1 MALQAS
7 QQQDANGKKAKKWG
21 VPRIAAGEKWYDPNL
36 ADWPEGDFRIFVGD
50 MGNEVNDD
58 TLHKAFNSYATMQ
71 RACIVK
77 DKRTNKS
84 KGQPRTSLR
93 LPCSSCSLT
102 GRLGILL
109 LSPELQT
116 SAARLQVCQQLP
128 AVGLIHACSHA
139 ASVVLHFSMAL
150 WSLSGASLMLR
161 LSCPCYRLCRAHRTC
176 IVALCSALLSGK
188 CITPCC

>member
-1 MALQAS
+1 MLQAA

-58 TLHKAFNSYATMQ
+58 TLHKAFNSYPTMQ

-84 KGQPRTSLR
+84 KGQPCTSCCPVLYIC
-93 LPCSSCSLT
+93 LGTSCLLT
-102 GRLGILL
+102 GIPDILP
-109 LSPELQT
+109 LSPELQA
-116 SAARLQVCQQLP
+116 SAADSRSGSSCLP
-128 AVGLIHACSHA
+128 WA
-139 ASVVLHFSMAL
+139 
-150 WSLSGASLMLR
+150 
-161 LSCPCYRLCRAHRTC
+161 
-176 IVALCSALLSGK
+176 
-188 CITPCC
+188 